1 MTPLL
6 AETPW
11 LESAWEEARAA
22 ASGGQWTPVALAVGV
37 AVAGLV
43 MWLFGAGIVRPLVR
57 LITVLA
63 AGFVGYAL
71 FPRLGLDAPQWLG
84 AVGGGFAGLIL
95 SGLVFRATTA
105 LLLAATLALAAPA
118 AVSVFGGID
127 LRESPARAVLSAPQV
142 RAEGDAAA
150 AERARE
156 REARRAESD
165 APGAERQDLWRR
177 TGEVVG
183 RAGYAA
189 AGVIDE
195 WRAWWL
201 GLDAQRQTSLL
212 LAALAAGALGL
223 AAGVLFPT
231 MAATVATAGLGAAA
245 WMWAGT
251 WLAFAMSAP
260 KREML
265 PAQPS
270 TWLML
275 WGGIALL
282 GAIIQTGVPGRRLR
296 KEPKPAQAPTAEA

>member
-1 MTPLL
+1 MLLL
-6 AETPW
+6 AETSW
-11 LESAWEEARAA
+11 LESAWAEARAA
-22 ASGGQWTPVALAVGV
+22 ASGGPWTPVALAVAA

-43 MWLFGAGIVRPLVR
+43 MWLFGAGIVRPVVR

-63 AGFVGYAL
+63 AAFVGYAL
-71 FPRLGLDAPQWLG
+71 FPRLGVDAPQWLG
-84 AVGGGFAGLIL
+84 AAGGGIAGLIL

-105 LLLAATLALAAPA
+105 LLLAAMMALAAPA
-118 AVSVFGGID
+118 AVGVFGGID
-127 LRESPARAVLSAPQV
+127 LRESPARSVLSAPEV
-142 RAEGDAAA
+142 RAEGEAAA
-150 AERARE
+150 ADRARD
-156 REARRAESD
+156 RDARRGDSGASSAEK
-165 APGAERQDLWRR
+165 QDLWKR

-212 LAALAAGALGL
+212 LAAVAAGALGL
-223 AAGVLFPT
+223 ALGVLFPT

-275 WGGIALL
+275 WAGVALL
-282 GAIIQTGVPGRRLR
+282 GAIIQTGVPGRRSR
-296 KEPKPAQAPTAEA
+296 TPAKPAQAPPAAA